1 MSLFLSMCL
10 SPARNSDH
18 YVPCIWIRKRLYYIP
33 YWIRSMDK
41 LISRNGKQDI
51 LCIGRR
57 LYSKMRIPL
66 NYDAS
71 KYRNWH
77 HFEDPETCKKQK
89 VSVMSFNL
97 LSRHYMWKPVFG
109 YLEQEYL
116 SWSDYRFPLINL
128 IIRQFNCDIM
138 CFQEMEHLIYKKF
151 WSKDF
156 PSSKYRSFYAR
167 KLEPVYWG
175 DRPSENID
183 GVGIFVNGDK
193 FDVLDSQKINFGEYI
208 MQHHTKFNVTRATIE
223 RVIPRNT
230 VALLVKLCDK
240 RNGKI
245 LYVTNTHL
253 YWSPKFND
261 VKIIQTKLLLN
272 VLRDFIGKDCL
283 DDPCIIMCGDFNS
296 NPSSKVFQLLNT
308 GKIDAA
314 KCNEFALYDYNYKA
328 NSELFQ
334 DRAIKNPFHLAC
346 AYELLLLH
354 SHSSL
359 KKRLEF
365 TSFTKSLFDVVDHI
379 WYSKNHFKVTKLLG
393 EVEQSYYT
401 ETGVVGFPN
410 SQFPSDH
417 IPLVT
422 ELAYL

>member
-1 MSLFLSMCL
+1 
-10 SPARNSDH
+10 
-18 YVPCIWIRKRLYYIP
+18 
-33 YWIRSMDK
+33 
-41 LISRNGKQDI
+41 
-51 LCIGRR
+51 
-57 LYSKMRIPL
+57 MRIPL

>member
-1 MSLFLSMCL
+1 M
-10 SPARNSDH
+10 H
-18 YVPCIWIRKRLYYIP
+18 
-33 YWIRSMDK
+33 K
-41 LISRNGKQDI
+41 LISRNGKESI
-51 LCIGRR
+51 LCIGQR
-57 LYSKMRIPL
+57 LYSNMRIPL
-66 NYDAS
+66 NYDAT

-77 HFEDPETCKKQK
+77 HFDAPSTSKKQK
-89 VSVMSFNL
+89 ISVMSFNL

-128 IIRQFNCDIM
+128 MIRQFNCDIM
-138 CFQEMEHLIYKKF
+138 CFQEMEHLIYEKF
-151 WSKDF
+151 WSKGF
-156 PSSKYRSFYAR
+156 PSPNYHSFYVR

-193 FDVLDSQKINFGEYI
+193 FDVLDSQAIHFGEYI
-208 MQHHTKFNVTRATIE
+208 MQHHVKFNVTKATVE

-230 VALLVKLCDK
+230 VALLVKLRDK

-272 VLRDFIGKDCL
+272 VLHDFIDHDCL
-283 DDPCIIMCGDFNS
+283 RDPCIIMCGDFNS

-308 GKIDAA
+308 GTIDAS
-314 KCNEFALYDYNYKA
+314 KCNEFALHDYNRKA
-328 NSELFQ
+328 NSELFHNGL
-334 DRAIKNPFHLAC
+334 IENPFHLAC
-346 AYELLLLH
+346 AYELLLTR
-354 SHSSL
+354 SHL
-359 KKRLEF
+359 NPRKKLEF
-365 TSFTKSLFDVVDHI
+365 TSFTKSLIDVVDHI

-393 EVEQSYYT
+393 EVDQSYYT
-401 ETGVVGFPN
+401 ETGVLGFPN